1 MFEFSSSLKAQQIK
15 RPLTLVIF
23 ILSVFLL
30 TGCGGTK
37 VYKNDK
43 TIAYNG
49 SIYNLSNVMTIGTI
63 NTGKLSNDETVN
75 LKGKNRKQIEALL
88 KDSGPMYVRMAFDF
102 DGKEM
107 LYRAS
112 SVDSWSG
119 YSKMQKSFDKAGKDV
134 TSLMANKKKMQLKL
148 K

>member
-1 MFEFSSSLKAQQIK
+1 MFEFSSSLKAQQLK

>member
-1 MFEFSSSLKAQQIK
+1 MFEAKNSLKTLQIK
-15 RPLTLVIF
+15 RPLALVILF
-23 ILSVFLL
+23 LSALLL

-49 SIYNLSNVMTIGTI
+49 SIYNLSNVMQIGTS

-75 LKGKNRKQIEALL
+75 LKGADRKKIEAYL

-102 DGKEM
+102 DEKEM

-112 SVDSWSG
+112 SVDSWSA
-119 YSKMQKSFDKAGKDV
+119 YSKMSKSFEKAGKDI